1 MEKVL
6 VTGATGYIGLHCIHQ
21 LLNQG
26 YAVNGSVRSPER
38 KDEIFEALK
47 DHNTPTENLSIF
59 TFDLNDDEGWDQGMD
74 GCDYL
79 LHVASPIALENH
91 NEDFFVKPAVAG
103 VKRAMKFAKKHNVKK
118 VVLTSSVAAIFE
130 TIESKSY
137 YDESDWSDPDSPAI
151 SHYAKSKTLAEK
163 TAWEFVENEKHPFE
177 LTVINPAL
185 VIGPSLSGDLG
196 ESNKAIVMV
205 ATGKMPVAVPLQFGY
220 VDVRDVATAHI
231 LAMQNPASSHYAKSK
246 TLAEKTAWEFV
257 ENENHPF
264 ELTVINPALV
274 IGPSLSGDLGESN
287 KAIVMV
293 ATGKMPVAVPLQFG
307 YVDVRDVA
315 TAHILAMQNPA
326 SNGER
331 FALAEK
337 DLWYKDVAKV
347 LKSNGFDKA
356 PTFAVP
362 VWLAKILANFS
373 KELKITLPY
382 LGRLRSVKNT
392 SKAKDILGWN
402 PRPAEESIVEIAQQI
417 KDMGLIK

>member
-38 KDEIFEALK
+38 KNEIFEALK
-47 DHNTPTENLSIF
+47 NHNTSTENLNIY
-59 TFDLNDDEGWDQGMD
+59 TFDLNDDEGWDQGME

-91 NEDFFVKPAVAG
+91 DEDFFVKPAVAG
-103 VKRAMKFAKKHNVKK
+103 VKRAMKFAKKHNIKK
-118 VVLTSSVAAIFE
+118 VVLTSSVAAIYE
-130 TIESKSY
+130 TMESKSY
-137 YDESDWSDPDSPAI
+137 YDETDWSDPENPAI
-151 SHYAKSKTLAEK
+151 SHYSKSKTLAERA
-163 TAWEFVENEKHPFE
+163 AWEFIENKNNPFE
-177 LTVINPAL
+177 LAVINPAL

-196 ESNKAIVMV
+196 ESNKAIMMV

-220 VDVRDVATAHI
+220 VDVRDVAA
-231 LAMQNPASSHYAKSK
+231 
-246 TLAEKTAWEFV
+246 
-257 ENENHPF
+257 
-264 ELTVINPALV
+264 
-274 IGPSLSGDLGESN
+274 
-287 KAIVMV
+287 
-293 ATGKMPVAVPLQFG
+293 
-307 YVDVRDVA
+307 
-315 TAHILAMQNPA
+315 AHILAMQNPA

-337 DLWYKDVAKV
+337 DLWYKDVAQV
-347 LKSNGFDKA
+347 LRSNGFDKA

-362 VWLAKILANFS
+362 VWLAKILAIFS
-373 KELKITLPY
+373 KELKLTIPY

-402 PRPAEESIVEIAQQI
+402 PRPAEESIIEIAQQI
-417 KDMGLIK
+417 QDMGLIK

>member
-38 KDEIFEALK
+38 KNEIFEALK
-47 DHNTPTENLSIF
+47 NHNTSTENLNIY
-59 TFDLNDDEGWDQGMD
+59 TFDLNDDEGWDQGME
-74 GCDYL
+74 GCNYL

-91 NEDFFVKPAVAG
+91 DEDFFVKPAVAG

-118 VVLTSSVAAIFE
+118 VVLTSSVAAIYE
-130 TIESKSY
+130 TMESKSY
-137 YDESDWSDPDSPAI
+137 YDETDWSDPENPAI
-151 SHYAKSKTLAEK
+151 SHYSKSKTLAERA
-163 TAWEFVENEKHPFE
+163 AWEFIENENHPFE
-177 LTVINPAL
+177 LAVINPAL

-196 ESNKAIVMV
+196 ESNKAIMMV

-220 VDVRDVATAHI
+220 VDVRDVAA
-231 LAMQNPASSHYAKSK
+231 
-246 TLAEKTAWEFV
+246 
-257 ENENHPF
+257 
-264 ELTVINPALV
+264 
-274 IGPSLSGDLGESN
+274 
-287 KAIVMV
+287 
-293 ATGKMPVAVPLQFG
+293 
-307 YVDVRDVA
+307 
-315 TAHILAMQNPA
+315 AHILAMQNPA

-337 DLWYKDVAKV
+337 DLWYKDVAQV
-347 LKSNGFDKA
+347 LRSNGFDKA

-362 VWLAKILANFS
+362 VWLAKILAIFS
-373 KELKITLPY
+373 KELKLTIPY

-402 PRPAEESIVEIAQQI
+402 PRPAEESIIEIAQQI
-417 KDMGLIK
+417 QDMGLIK

>member
-38 KDEIFEALK
+38 KDEIFQALQN
-47 DHNTPTENLSIF
+47 HNTSTENLNIF
-59 TFDLNDDEGWDQGMD
+59 TFDLNDDEGWDEGME

-91 NEDFFVKPAVAG
+91 DEDFFVKPAVAG
-103 VKRAMKFAKKHNVKK
+103 VDRAIKFAKKHNLKK
-118 VVLTSSVAAIFE
+118 VVLTSSVAAIYE
-130 TIESKSY
+130 TMESKSY
-137 YDESDWSDPDSPAI
+137 YDENDWSDPENPAI
-151 SHYAKSKTLAEK
+151 SHYSKSKTLAERA
-163 TAWEFVENEKHPFE
+163 AWEFVENENHPFE
-177 LTVINPAL
+177 LAVINPAL

-196 ESNKAIVMV
+196 ESNKAIEMV

-220 VDVRDVATAHI
+220 VDVRDVAAAHI
-231 LAMQNPASSHYAKSK
+231 LAMQNPS
-246 TLAEKTAWEFV
+246 
-257 ENENHPF
+257 
-264 ELTVINPALV
+264 
-274 IGPSLSGDLGESN
+274 
-287 KAIVMV
+287 
-293 ATGKMPVAVPLQFG
+293 
-307 YVDVRDVA
+307 
-315 TAHILAMQNPA
+315 

-337 DLWYKDVAKV
+337 DLWYGDVAKV
-347 LKSNGFDKA
+347 LRDNGFDKA
-356 PTFAVP
+356 PTLAVP
-362 VWLAKILANFS
+362 VWLAKILAIFS
-373 KELKITLPY
+373 KELKLAVPY

-417 KDMGLIK
+417 QDMGLIK

>member
-47 DHNTPTENLSIF
+47 NHNTSTEHLNLF
-59 TFDLNDDEGWDQGMD
+59 TFDLNDDEGWDQGME

-91 NEDFFVKPAVAG
+91 DEDFFVKPAVAG

-130 TIESKSY
+130 TMETKSY
-137 YDESDWSDPDSPAI
+137 YDETDWSDPDNPAI
-151 SHYAKSKTLAEK
+151 SHYSKSKTLAEK
-163 TAWEFVENEKHPFE
+163 AAWDYVEKENHPFE
-177 LTVINPAL
+177 LAVINPAL

-220 VDVRDVATAHI
+220 VDVRDVA
-231 LAMQNPASSHYAKSK
+231 
-246 TLAEKTAWEFV
+246 E
-257 ENENHPF
+257 
-264 ELTVINPALV
+264 
-274 IGPSLSGDLGESN
+274 
-287 KAIVMV
+287 
-293 ATGKMPVAVPLQFG
+293 
-307 YVDVRDVA
+307 
-315 TAHILAMQNPA
+315 AHILAMQNPA

-347 LKSNGFDKA
+347 LKENGFDKA

-373 KELKITLPY
+373 KELKLTLPY
-382 LGRLRSVKNT
+382 LGRLRSVKNA
-392 SKAKDILGWN
+392 SKAKDILGWK
-402 PRPAEESIVEIAQQI
+402 PRPAEESILEIAQQI
-417 KDMGLIK
+417 QDMGLIK

>member
-47 DHNTPTENLSIF
+47 NQNTPTENLSIF
-59 TFDLNDDEGWDQGMD
+59 TIDLNDDEGWDQGMD

-103 VKRAMKFAKKHNVKK
+103 VKRAMNFAKKHNVKK

-130 TIESKSY
+130 TLESKSY
-137 YDESDWSDPDSPAI
+137 YDESDWSDPDNPAI
-151 SHYAKSKTLAEK
+151 SHYAKSKTLSEK
-163 TAWEFVENEKHPFE
+163 TAWEFVE
-177 LTVINPAL
+177 
-185 VIGPSLSGDLG
+185 S
-196 ESNKAIVMV
+196 
-205 ATGKMPVAVPLQFGY
+205 
-220 VDVRDVATAHI
+220 
-231 LAMQNPASSHYAKSK
+231 
-246 TLAEKTAWEFV
+246 
-257 ENENHPF
+257 ENHPF

-347 LKSNGFDKA
+347 LKGNGFDKA

-382 LGRLRSVKNT
+382 LGRLRSVKKT

-402 PRPAEESIVEIAQQI
+402 ARPAEKSIVEIAQQI
-417 KDMGLIK
+417 QDMGLIK

>member
-6 VTGATGYIGLHCIHQ
+6 VTGATGYIGLHCVQQ

-38 KDEIFEALK
+38 KEEVFEALQK
-47 DHNTPTENLSIF
+47 HNTPTENLNLF
-59 TFDLNDDEGWDQGMD
+59 TFNLTEDDGWDEGME

-103 VKRAMKFAKKHNVKK
+103 VKRAFKYAKKHNVKK
-118 VVLTSSVAAIFE
+118 VVLTSSVAAIFDTLE
-130 TIESKSY
+130 EKTD
-137 YDESDWSDPDSPAI
+137 YDETDWSDPENPSI

-163 TAWEFVENEKHPFE
+163 AAWDFVDNEDNPFE
-177 LTVINPAL
+177 LAVINPAL

-196 ESNKAIVMV
+196 ESNKAIAMV
-205 ATGKMPVAVPLQFGY
+205 TTGKMPVAVPLQFGY
-220 VDVRDVATAHI
+220 VDVRDVAAAHL
-231 LAMQNPASSHYAKSK
+231 LAMQN
-246 TLAEKTAWEFV
+246 
-257 ENENHPF
+257 
-264 ELTVINPALV
+264 
-274 IGPSLSGDLGESN
+274 SN
-287 KAIVMV
+287 
-293 ATGKMPVAVPLQFG
+293 
-307 YVDVRDVA
+307 
-315 TAHILAMQNPA
+315 

-347 LKSNGFDKA
+347 LRDNGFDKA
-356 PTFAVP
+356 PTFNVP

-373 KELKITLPY
+373 KELKVTLPY
-382 LGRLRSVKNT
+382 LGRVRSVKNT

-402 PRPAEESIVEIAQQI
+402 PRPAEESIIDIAVQI
-417 KDMGLIK
+417 KEMGLIK

>member
-6 VTGATGYIGLHCIHQ
+6 VTGATGYIGLHCVQQ

-38 KDEIFEALK
+38 KEEVFEALQK
-47 DHNTPTENLSIF
+47 HNTPTENLNLF
-59 TFDLNDDEGWDQGMD
+59 TFNLTEDDGWDEGME

-103 VKRAMKFAKKHNVKK
+103 VKRALKYAKKHNVKK
-118 VVLTSSVAAIFE
+118 VVLTSSVAAIFDTLE
-130 TIESKSY
+130 EKTD
-137 YDESDWSDPDSPAI
+137 YDETDWSDPENPSI

-163 TAWEFVENEKHPFE
+163 AAWDFVDNEDNPFE
-177 LTVINPAL
+177 LAVINPAL

-196 ESNKAIVMV
+196 ESNKAIAMV
-205 ATGKMPVAVPLQFGY
+205 TTGKMPVAVPLQFGY
-220 VDVRDVATAHI
+220 VDVRDVAAAHL
-231 LAMQNPASSHYAKSK
+231 LAMQN
-246 TLAEKTAWEFV
+246 
-257 ENENHPF
+257 
-264 ELTVINPALV
+264 
-274 IGPSLSGDLGESN
+274 SN
-287 KAIVMV
+287 
-293 ATGKMPVAVPLQFG
+293 
-307 YVDVRDVA
+307 
-315 TAHILAMQNPA
+315 

-347 LKSNGFDKA
+347 LRDNGFDKA
-356 PTFAVP
+356 PTFNVP

-373 KELKITLPY
+373 KELKVTLPY
-382 LGRLRSVKNT
+382 LGRVRSVKNT

-402 PRPAEESIVEIAQQI
+402 PRPAEESIIDIAEQI
-417 KDMGLIK
+417 KEMGLIK

>member
-38 KDEIFEALK
+38 KEEIFEALQK
-47 DHNTPTENLSIF
+47 HNTPTENLNLY
-59 TFDLNDDEGWDQGMD
+59 TFNLTEDDGWDEGME

-91 NEDFFVKPAVAG
+91 DEDFFVKPAVAG
-103 VKRAMKFAKKHNVKK
+103 VKRAFKFAKKHNVKK
-118 VVLTSSVAAIFE
+118 VVLTSSVAAIFDTLE
-130 TIESKSY
+130 EKTY
-137 YDESDWSDPDSPAI
+137 YDETDWSDPDNPSI
-151 SHYAKSKTLAEK
+151 SHYSKSKTLAERA
-163 TAWEFVENEKHPFE
+163 AWDFVKNEGNPFE
-177 LTVINPAL
+177 LAVINPAL

-196 ESNKAIVMV
+196 ESNKAIAMV

-220 VDVRDVATAHI
+220 VDVRDVATAHV
-231 LAMQNPASSHYAKSK
+231 LAMQN
-246 TLAEKTAWEFV
+246 
-257 ENENHPF
+257 
-264 ELTVINPALV
+264 
-274 IGPSLSGDLGESN
+274 SN
-287 KAIVMV
+287 
-293 ATGKMPVAVPLQFG
+293 
-307 YVDVRDVA
+307 
-315 TAHILAMQNPA
+315 

-347 LKSNGFDKA
+347 LRDNGFDKA
-356 PTFAVP
+356 PTFNVP

-382 LGRLRSVKNT
+382 LGRVRSVKNT

-402 PRPAEESIVEIAQQI
+402 PRPAEQSIIDIAEQI
-417 KDMGLIK
+417 KEMGLIK

>member
-26 YAVNGSVRSPER
+26 YAVNGSIRSPER
-38 KDEIFEALK
+38 KEEIFESLK
-47 DHNTPTENLSIF
+47 NHNTPTENLNLF
-59 TFDLNDDEGWDQGMD
+59 TFNLTEDDGWDEGME

-91 NEDFFVKPAVAG
+91 DEDFFVKPAVAG
-103 VKRAMKFAKKHNVKK
+103 VKRAFKFAKKHNVKK
-118 VVLTSSVAAIFE
+118 VVLTSSVAAIFDTLE
-130 TIESKSY
+130 EKTY
-137 YDESDWSDPDSPAI
+137 YDETDWSDPDNPSI
-151 SHYAKSKTLAEK
+151 SHYSKSKTLAERA
-163 TAWEFVENEKHPFE
+163 AWDFVKNEDNPFE
-177 LTVINPAL
+177 LAVINPAL

-196 ESNKAIVMV
+196 ESNKAIAMV

-220 VDVRDVATAHI
+220 VDVRDVATAHV
-231 LAMQNPASSHYAKSK
+231 LAMQN
-246 TLAEKTAWEFV
+246 
-257 ENENHPF
+257 
-264 ELTVINPALV
+264 
-274 IGPSLSGDLGESN
+274 SN
-287 KAIVMV
+287 
-293 ATGKMPVAVPLQFG
+293 
-307 YVDVRDVA
+307 
-315 TAHILAMQNPA
+315 

-347 LKSNGFDKA
+347 LRENGFDKA
-356 PTFAVP
+356 PTFNVP

-382 LGRLRSVKNT
+382 LGRVRSVKNT

-402 PRPAEESIVEIAQQI
+402 PRPAEQSIIDIAEQI
-417 KDMGLIK
+417 KEMGLIK

>member
-38 KDEIFEALK
+38 KDEIFEALRN
-47 DHNTPTENLSIF
+47 HNTSTENLNIY
-59 TFDLNDDEGWDQGMD
+59 TFDLNDDDGWDQGME

-91 NEDFFVKPAVAG
+91 DEDFFVKPAVAG

-130 TIESKSY
+130 TMETKSY
-137 YDESDWSDPDSPAI
+137 FDETDWSDPDNPAI
-151 SHYAKSKTLAEK
+151 SHYSKSKTLAEK
-163 TAWEFVENEKHPFE
+163 AAWDYVEKENHPFE
-177 LTVINPAL
+177 LAVINPAL

-196 ESNKAIVMV
+196 ESNKAIEMV

-220 VDVRDVATAHI
+220 VDVRDVAA
-231 LAMQNPASSHYAKSK
+231 
-246 TLAEKTAWEFV
+246 
-257 ENENHPF
+257 
-264 ELTVINPALV
+264 
-274 IGPSLSGDLGESN
+274 
-287 KAIVMV
+287 
-293 ATGKMPVAVPLQFG
+293 
-307 YVDVRDVA
+307 
-315 TAHILAMQNPA
+315 AHILAMQNPA

-347 LKSNGFDKA
+347 LKDNGFDKA

-373 KELKITLPY
+373 KELKLTLPY
-382 LGRLRSVKNT
+382 LGRVRSVKNT
-392 SKAKDILGWN
+392 SKAKDILGWK

-417 KDMGLIK
+417 QDMGLIK